1 MHLQNYFSRLS
12 FFLWRSAD
20 RALNPNFMLVLFF
33 FPEVLKS
40 STPFVQIQITLLLI
54 VSLVH
59 TFWNLLSSLLLFV
72 LTQPK
77 NPRIDRLPKHNL
89 LEFSRDHDA
98 SFALPNKWWLANWK
112 WYHYVVRKLK
122 KKKISNKGLHK
133 QSFVD
138 LRDWKTET

>member
-77 NPRIDRLPKHNL
+77 NPRIVRLPKHNL

-122 KKKISNKGLHK
+122 KKKFQIKDCISSH
-133 QSFVD
+133 S
-138 LRDWKTET
+138 

>member
-72 LTQPK
+72 QTQPK
-77 NPRIDRLPKHNL
+77 NPRIVRLPKHNL

-122 KKKISNKGLHK
+122 KKKFQTKDCISSH
-133 QSFVD
+133 S
-138 LRDWKTET
+138 

>member
-59 TFWNLLSSLLLFV
+59 TFLKSPFFSSSFVPSLLFFSLK
-72 LTQPK
+72 QPK
-77 NPRIDRLPKHNL
+77 NPRIVRLPKHNL

-122 KKKISNKGLHK
+122 KKKFQIKDCISSH
-133 QSFVD
+133 S
-138 LRDWKTET
+138 

>member
-77 NPRIDRLPKHNL
+77 NPRIVRLPKHNL

-122 KKKISNKGLHK
+122 KKKFQIKDCIS
-133 QSFVD
+133 S
-138 LRDWKTET
+138 RS

>member
-20 RALNPNFMLVLFF
+20 LALNPNFMLVLFF

-77 NPRIDRLPKHNL
+77 NPRIVRLPKHNL

-122 KKKISNKGLHK
+122 KKKFQTKDCISSH
-133 QSFVD
+133 S
-138 LRDWKTET
+138 

>member
-77 NPRIDRLPKHNL
+77 NPRIVRLPKHNL

-122 KKKISNKGLHK
+122 KKKFQTKDCISSH
-133 QSFVD
+133 S
-138 LRDWKTET
+138 

>member
-77 NPRIDRLPKHNL
+77 NPRIVRLPKHNL

-122 KKKISNKGLHK
+122 KKIFQTKDCISSH
-133 QSFVD
+133 S
-138 LRDWKTET
+138 

>member
-77 NPRIDRLPKHNL
+77 NPRIVRLPKHNL

-112 WYHYVVRKLK
+112 WYHYVVGKLK
-122 KKKISNKGLHK
+122 KKKFQIKDCISSH
-133 QSFVD
+133 S
-138 LRDWKTET
+138 

>member
-20 RALNPNFMLVLFF
+20 RAFNPNFMLVLFF

-77 NPRIDRLPKHNL
+77 NPRIVRLPKHNL

-122 KKKISNKGLHK
+122 KKKFQTKDCISSH
-133 QSFVD
+133 S
-138 LRDWKTET
+138 

>member
-77 NPRIDRLPKHNL
+77 NPRIVRLPKHNL
-89 LEFSRDHDA
+89 LEFSRDHDT

-122 KKKISNKGLHK
+122 KKKFQTKDCISSH
-133 QSFVD
+133 S
-138 LRDWKTET
+138 

>member
-20 RALNPNFMLVLFF
+20 RALNPNFMFVLFF

-77 NPRIDRLPKHNL
+77 NPRIVRLPKHNL

-122 KKKISNKGLHK
+122 KKKFQTKDCISSH
-133 QSFVD
+133 S
-138 LRDWKTET
+138 

>member
-77 NPRIDRLPKHNL
+77 NPRIVRLPKHNL

-98 SFALPNKWWLANWK
+98 SFALPNKWGLANWK

-122 KKKISNKGLHK
+122 KKKFQTKDCISSH
-133 QSFVD
+133 S
-138 LRDWKTET
+138 

>member
-20 RALNPNFMLVLFF
+20 RAFNPNFMLVLFF

-72 LTQPK
+72 QTQPK
-77 NPRIDRLPKHNL
+77 NPRIVRLPKHNL

-122 KKKISNKGLHK
+122 KKKFQTKDCISSH
-133 QSFVD
+133 S
-138 LRDWKTET
+138 

>member
-20 RALNPNFMLVLFF
+20 LALNPNFMLVLFF

-77 NPRIDRLPKHNL
+77 NPRIVRLPKHNL

-122 KKKISNKGLHK
+122 KKKFQIKDCISSH
-133 QSFVD
+133 S
-138 LRDWKTET
+138 